1 MLEPL
6 VTIGVPV
13 FNGENSILSA
23 LNSIMDQSYKNLE
36 IIVSDNCSTD
46 STGFILENFAK
57 DNPKVRVIRQ
67 VENIG
72 LTNNFNF
79 LASQANGKYF
89 MWAAH
94 DDTRDPT
101 YVAKCVSKLEESDS
115 YGLCAPRAKVKSGN
129 NENYTWQSRLPKDLR
144 STSEIK
150 RFKSTVREFPAVAMY
165 GVYRTSLIKKT
176 NLLPNIVGSDLL
188 FIQEL
193 ALICSFIEIEEYL
206 FFYSEREKWN
216 SKKQDFQVFF
226 GSKKPSLFYS
236 PIILVTG
243 YQFRIVLNSK
253 LKVLSKLRLFIFVC
267 CNLLSQ
273 VTIKIAILILR
284 RIYPASIRNMIMC
297 RFYWVFMHPK
307 SVECLDEP
315 LFVKRIIKPRFGIK
329 P

>member
-1 MLEPL
+1 MYEPL
-6 VTIGVPV
+6 VTVGVPV
-13 FNGENSILSA
+13 FNGESSILSA
-23 LNSIMDQSYKNLE
+23 LNSIMGQSYKNLE

-46 STGFILENFAK
+46 STVVILENFAK
-57 DNPKVRVIRQ
+57 DNPKVRVIRHK
-67 VENIG
+67 ENIG

-101 YVAKCVSKLEESDS
+101 FVAKCVSKLEESDS

-129 NENYTWQSRLPKDLR
+129 NDHYAWQSKLPKDLR
-144 STSEIK
+144 STNEIK
-150 RFKSTVREFPAVAMY
+150 RFKCTVREFPAVAMY
-165 GVYRTSLIKKT
+165 GVYRTSFIKKT

-193 ALICSFIEIEEYL
+193 ALVSSFVEIEEYL

-216 SKKQDFQVFF
+216 SKRQDFQVFF
-226 GSKKPSLFYS
+226 GNKKPSLLYS

-243 YQFRIVLNSK
+243 YQFRILLNSK
-253 LKVLSKLRLFIFVC
+253 LENYSKLRLILFVC

-273 VTIKIAILILR
+273 VTMKIAIMMVR
-284 RIYPASIRNMIMC
+284 RIYPISIRDVIMS

-315 LFVKRIIKPRFGIK
+315 LFVNRIIKPRFGIK